1 VLLSHRSPPLILVLQ
16 WSTEAIAMLTK
27 VFFVL
32 ALLVC
37 HSNASLQPSSN
48 LEDPLDL
55 EVITLDSQGN
65 PVKSVHYSYDQL
77 LTLPTVTVKTERDP
91 NTNRPAT
98 YTGIYISDLF
108 EAFDVDATFD
118 VIGANC
124 SDGLKQYYDRDYL
137 ARHRPVLLLKF
148 DGKPPADWP
157 DSEHGS
163 WFGPYC
169 VVHESFTPEETVY
182 GYCEEPRF
190 ASGVTSLELTS
201 FTQSLGRF
209 TPKKGGNDP
218 EVVKG
223 QKIAVGGC
231 ISCHKLGSAGG
242 HRSGDS
248 WQKLAE
254 SATTSKDYF
263 RKYVTD
269 PHSVNPTSAMPPHPK
284 FDDNTFNA
292 LEAYFKAMIP
302 FE

>member
-1 VLLSHRSPPLILVLQ
+1 
-16 WSTEAIAMLTK
+16 MLTK

-124 SDGLKQYYDRDYL
+124 SDGLKQY
-137 ARHRPVLLLKF
+137 
-148 DGKPPADWP
+148 
-157 DSEHGS
+157 
-163 WFGPYC
+163 
-169 VVHESFTPEETVY
+169 
-182 GYCEEPRF
+182 
-190 ASGVTSLELTS
+190 
-201 FTQSLGRF
+201 
-209 TPKKGGNDP
+209 
-218 EVVKG
+218 
-223 QKIAVGGC
+223 
-231 ISCHKLGSAGG
+231 
-242 HRSGDS
+242 
-248 WQKLAE
+248 
-254 SATTSKDYF
+254 
-263 RKYVTD
+263 
-269 PHSVNPTSAMPPHPK
+269 
-284 FDDNTFNA
+284 
-292 LEAYFKAMIP
+292 KAIL
-302 FE
+302 